1 MPVELLIPLGFRPHS
16 SQGIQLFFLAKWY
29 YFIMMS
35 KKIRSRFLGKG
46 NLYWCSYMELDLLPW
61 ALQSSTTRQPCLRRT
76 SLIFRGDLYVP
87 NLWSSTWS
95 GSRGASGGR
104 VGSIGISFICPQSQW
119 GALVESVLEKKS
131 LFCLSHWIATW
142 QHLWLWT
149 VMTKAMCEHWSQPTS
164 KLKWIQWSSIYKY
177 EALTCL
183 HNDFICMPNI
193 WIYFHQVIW
202 SRRHILYTSMQFRKG
217 CVLMVKIQFGY
228 LIFQIY
234 ITYGNHFQTKS

>member
-29 YFIMMS
+29 YFIMIS

-149 VMTKAMCEHWSQPTS
+149 VMTKAMLW
-164 KLKWIQWSSIYKY
+164 
-177 EALTCL
+177 ALVST
-183 HNDFICMPNI
+183 
-193 WIYFHQVIW
+193 
-202 SRRHILYTSMQFRKG
+202 
-217 CVLMVKIQFGY
+217 
-228 LIFQIY
+228 
-234 ITYGNHFQTKS
+234 HFQVKMNSVIINLQIRGSDLLAQWFYLYAQYLNLLSSGNLKQKTYFIHVNAIQERLCPHG